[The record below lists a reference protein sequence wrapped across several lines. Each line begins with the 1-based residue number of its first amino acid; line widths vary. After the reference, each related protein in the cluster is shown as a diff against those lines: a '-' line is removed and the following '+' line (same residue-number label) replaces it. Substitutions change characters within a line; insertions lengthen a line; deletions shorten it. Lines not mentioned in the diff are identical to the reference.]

1 MILSSHQC
9 ITSLKANFDE
19 KVTHSIQQTYSKY
32 NSIDDK
38 IDPFHY
44 YTAYVK
50 FGYGRCT
57 EEASIEVR
65 EGYINRDE
73 AVKLV
78 HKYDHE
84 FPARYFDE
92 FLNYIKISE
101 TEFYDKLDEFRQPH
115 LWEKIGNDP
124 THCKNWKLK
133 IKVK

>member
-1 MILSSHQC
+1 M
-9 ITSLKANFDE
+9 
-19 KVTHSIQQTYSKY
+19 
-32 NSIDDK
+32 
-38 IDPFHY
+38 
-44 YTAYVK
+44 
-50 FGYGRCT
+50 
-57 EEASIEVR
+57 
-65 EGYINRDE
+65 
-73 AVKLV
+73 V